1 MVLAVRPLNAGF
13 ILAFNPTNSLNFAIV
28 PVGSNF
34 SVDLYLLESSTSDL
48 TTHGLL
54 GFGTRGTFNSSLLV
68 ATGATNAVSFPIS
81 GGSPDLSVP
90 GRIDVYGGASSPPKL
105 ATIRLATLN
114 FLAVSPGTSSI
125 VFRDLDPGISDFT
138 LSNSP
143 TFTDLDGLIFAP
155 GGIPRFFTFTV
166 QAVPEPSSFASV
178 SLIVFV
184 AAALTRSRRYRR
196 FGIGPNPP
204 TVVLT

>member
-1 MVLAVRPLNAGF
+1 MVLAVRPVNAGF
-13 ILAFNPTNSLNFAIV
+13 ILAFNPANSLNSAIV

-54 GFGTRGTFNSSLLV
+54 GFGTRGTFDSSLLV
-68 ATGATNAVSFPIS
+68 AAGATNAVSFPIS

-196 FGIGPNPP
+196 FGIEPNPP
-204 TVVLT
+204 AVVLT